1 MPDMQCCLVNLNF
14 FAINLYKPFYC
25 CRIEPATVTYIDEE
39 QQGLGGTEQP
49 DPQIPVEH
57 GVAVIT
63 EQARYDLYFL

>member
-1 MPDMQCCLVNLNF
+1 
-14 FAINLYKPFYC
+14 
-25 CRIEPATVTYIDEE
+25 VTYIDEE